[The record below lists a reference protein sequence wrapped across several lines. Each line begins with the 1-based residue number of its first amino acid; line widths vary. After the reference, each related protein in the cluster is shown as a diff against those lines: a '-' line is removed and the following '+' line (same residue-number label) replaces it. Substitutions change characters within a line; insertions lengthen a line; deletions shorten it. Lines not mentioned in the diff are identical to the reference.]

1 MGDLLEKVPIPQ
13 DDDPKFE
20 TWEAENSMIMPW
32 LLHSIQPEISKPL
45 PFLSTA
51 KEIWE
56 KLIEEDKNFAF
67 LAGLNPELDQGNKR
81 PEFTAW
87 LAEIKQSLPNWEE
100 KQMFKEFM
108 EDHNTA
114 TFPSKKYKSTHT
126 MSQMTKIC
134 FNVCGCMYYNI
145 DAYYRRKME
154 REVEKG
160 SKKALETERTVF
172 NDEEQ
177 QWYVLVFLL
186 NAVLPI
192 LDERA
197 LCRTW
202 KQFFLRVGLVLQ
214 CLIVFRI
221 LFSLCQYPSTGYMPI
236 KGFHLLF
243 RLELLQERERYK
255 EEQVE
260 ELKHSMQSGMVS
272 FHFNIPP
279 GSCYNYILL
288 LALEAQAM
296 KEQAQ
301 LREEMAYQYKVGNSE
316 AAAAI
321 QRRLDPDVAM

>member
-1 MGDLLEKVPIPQ
+1 MGDLLEKVPIPK
-13 DDDPKFE
+13 DDNPKFE

-56 KLIEEDKNFAF
+56 AMTHSYSKKLIEEDRNFAF

-87 LAEIKQSLPNWEE
+87 LAEIKQVNLESLPNWEE

-114 TFPSKKYKSTHT
+114 TFTSKK
-126 MSQMTKIC
+126 
-134 FNVCGCMYYNI
+134 YYNI
-145 DAYYRRKME
+145 DAYYRQKME
-154 REVEKG
+154 REMKKG

-177 QWYVLVFLL
+177 RRYVLVFLL

-197 LCRTW
+197 LCITW
-202 KQFFLRVGLVLQ
+202 KQLFLS
-214 CLIVFRI
+214 VFRI
-221 LFSLCQYPSTGYMPI
+221 IFSLCQYPSTGYMPI
-236 KGFHLLF
+236 KGFHPLF
-243 RLELLQERERYK
+243 RLELQRERERYK
-255 EEQVE
+255 EVQVE
-260 ELKHSMQSGMVS
+260 ELKRSMQSGMVS
-272 FHFNIPP
+272 FYPIFLQAPDITISCFWPLRP
-279 GSCYNYILL
+279 GSM
-288 LALEAQAM
+288 AQAM